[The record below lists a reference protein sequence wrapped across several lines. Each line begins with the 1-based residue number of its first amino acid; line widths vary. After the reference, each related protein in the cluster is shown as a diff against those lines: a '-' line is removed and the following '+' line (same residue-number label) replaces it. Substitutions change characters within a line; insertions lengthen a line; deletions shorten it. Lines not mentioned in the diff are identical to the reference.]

1 MAPKPII
8 KIPPKSMKGS
18 AGNQPFRSTACVR
31 LAIKQTPCLRIR
43 PFPSAG
49 KGCTFSPII
58 SFFCA
63 PIARRKTED
72 KKAGRRS
79 DPLTL

>member
-31 LAIKQTPCLRIR
+31 LAIQETPCLRIR

-49 KGCTFSPII
+49 KVRTFFAHYILFSPRLQGGKQR
-58 SFFCA
+58 A
-63 PIARRKTED
+63 